1 MKKVAVI
8 GAGASGLAAIK
19 TCLENDLKVVCY
31 EWNTDV
37 GGIWCYKE
45 KAIEGMGSVAKSTIL
60 NISKEIMAYSDFP
73 PPEYFP
79 NFMHHTEMLQY
90 LKLYAEN
97 FNLLPYIKFQHR
109 VTEVI
114 PAVDYDESGKWRIK
128 IVNEA
133 NEMDFFDEVNAV
145 MVCVGHHG
153 YPNRIEFR
161 DQEKFSGSIIH
172 NHEFKDPQQYENK
185 KVLVVGAGNSAVD
198 TAVDLS
204 YVAEKTYLS
213 TRRGFWLWKRT
224 EEYGIPYDIN
234 FINRL
239 LFTLFRYLPLNLSC
253 WYMERN
259 FNKWFNHE
267 MYQLT
272 PSHGVM
278 NQFPTVNDFL
288 PSRIL
293 SGRIKIKG
301 NIEKFSENGVIFEN
315 GESVQVDQVI
325 MATGY
330 KIKYP
335 FLKNIKIDNNH
346 IELYKYIFPPDLK
359 FPTLGIIGCVSV
371 IGGYPVIGEIQCRYF
386 IDVLNKKILLP
397 TSKKMKD
404 DILKQFQIQKQLF
417 YISERH
423 NINVFYI
430 DYLDEIAT
438 LIGVKP
444 NIMKLLWTDPILF
457 KKLLFGPCLPYQY
470 RLQGTHAWSRAREA
484 ILSFDQRVLVPLRT
498 RYNVD
503 NKKI

>member
-1 MKKVAVI
+1 MENVI
-8 GAGASGLAAIK
+8 QKLPGNN
-19 TCLENDLKVVCY
+19 E
-31 EWNTDV
+31 
-37 GGIWCYKE
+37 E
-45 KAIEGMGSVAKSTIL
+45 KAMLRS
-60 NISKEIMAYSDFP
+60 NISKDLEKYKKTIDRSAHSIKDTDELINGLLKESSQRTRSEQSVRQFELENIFRMSEESHKQEDFCEEEPVDLPNIKMMKSD
-73 PPEYFP
+73 
-79 NFMHHTEMLQY
+79 
-90 LKLYAEN
+90 
-97 FNLLPYIKFQHR
+97 
-109 VTEVI
+109 
-114 PAVDYDESGKWRIK
+114 RI
-128 IVNEA
+128 
-133 NEMDFFDEVNAV
+133 NAV

-153 YPNRIEFR
+153 YPNRIEFQ

-172 NHEFKDPQQYENK
+172 NHQFKDPKQYENK

-198 TAVDLS
+198 AAVDLS

-213 TRRGFWLWKRT
+213 TRRGFWLWKRI

-234 FINRL
+234 FINRS
-239 LFTLFRYLPLNLSC
+239 LFTLFRYVPLNLSC

-272 PSHGVM
+272 PSHRIM

-301 NIEKFSENGVIFEN
+301 NIEKFTENGVIFEN
-315 GESVQVDQVI
+315 GEFIEVNEI
-325 MATGY
+325 ILATGY
-330 KIKYP
+330 KINYP

-386 IDVLNKKILLP
+386 TDVLNKKLLLP
-397 TSKKMKD
+397 TSKEMKD

-430 DYLDEIAT
+430 DYLDEIAN

-444 NIMKLLWTDPILF
+444 NIMKLFWTDPILF

-470 RLQGTHAWSRAREA
+470 RLQGTNAWSRAREA

-498 RYNVD
+498 RYNVN
-503 NKKI
+503 NKKNFSKK